1 MKEKMEMPEK
11 SKEEKPKATDMELAL
26 FYANHIDN
34 PLWQKF
40 NHENLKIS
48 GNFICSKPRK
58 FF

>member
-1 MKEKMEMPEK
+1 MEMPEK